1 MFMRHLPFVIFVV
14 LFYIE
19 ATQAGVSLENK
30 ILGAYFG
37 TLVSDSLCLGSH
49 YEYSAESIK
58 KAYGGKVIDKYYAP
72 GEKMNGST
80 HGVGWGRRNYHPGMK
95 AGDQTDYGL
104 YNVLT
109 LEYLSSRKEK
119 TSPVNLQKLLPMWE
133 KRVSNNWGA
142 WVCTMTRTTLQQ
154 VRQGVSADRLGGF
167 SNAMSMRSA
176 AAHAVWKDEKSVV
189 NAAVK
194 FMFTHRNEEALGG
207 AKFFA
212 KVAHRIIHQGL
223 SPREAIDSVTSES
236 PKWLQNMV
244 KTAIAKFEEATN
256 MDSALSKEE
265 FVDDLALTSMARLWD
280 VGKSEPIRV
289 GKASPTE
296 GVLPGSIYI
305 ILKYADDFMAAIT
318 ANAMVGGDNASRGT
332 NIGLV
337 LGAYHGIEAIPRK
350 FKESLNQYK
359 RCKKMIMTLPLLKGT
374 AREGNEL

>member
-1 MFMRHLPFVIFVV
+1 
-14 LFYIE
+14 
-19 ATQAGVSLENK
+19 
-30 ILGAYFG
+30 
-37 TLVSDSLCLGSH
+37 
-49 YEYSAESIK
+49 
-58 KAYGGKVIDKYYAP
+58 
-72 GEKMNGST
+72 MNGST
-80 HGVGWGRRNYHPGMK
+80 HGIGWGRRNYHPGMK

-109 LEYLSSRKEK
+109 LEYLSSRKDK
-119 TSPVNLQKLLPMWE
+119 TSPVDLQKLLPMWE
-133 KRVSNNWGA
+133 RRVSNNWGA

-176 AAHAVWKDEKSVV
+176 AAHAVWTDEESIV
-189 NAAVK
+189 NAAMK

-212 KVAHRIIHQGL
+212 KVAHRIIHQDL

-236 PKWLQNMV
+236 PKWLQDMV
-244 KTAIAKFEEATN
+244 ETAIAKFEEATN

-265 FVDDLALTSMARLWD
+265 FVDDLAMTSMARLWD

-305 ILKYADDFMAAIT
+305 ILKYAEDFMAAIT

-337 LGAYHGIEAIPRK
+337 LEH
-350 FKESLNQYK
+350 
-359 RCKKMIMTLPLLKGT
+359 IM
-374 AREGNEL
+374 E

>member
-1 MFMRHLPFVIFVV
+1 MKVLIFATVANV
-14 LFYIE
+14 LLNL
-19 ATQAGVSLENK
+19 AQANVPLKDRIS
-30 ILGAYFG
+30 GAYFG
-37 TLVSDSLCLGSH
+37 TLISDSLCLGSH
-49 YEYSAESIK
+49 YEYSAEAIK
-58 KAYGGKVIDKYYAP
+58 KAYGNKVIDKLYGP

-109 LEYLSSRKEK
+109 LEYLSSRNDDVK
-119 TSPVNLQKLLPMWE
+119 TAPVDLVDLIPMW
-133 KRVSNNWGA
+133 KTRVTTNWGA

-154 VRQGVSADRLGGF
+154 VNQGFRYTNLGGM

-176 AAHAVWKDEKSVV
+176 AAHAVWEKEEDIVK
-189 NAAVK
+189 AALK

-207 AKFFA
+207 ATFFA
-212 KVAHRIIHQGL
+212 KVAHRIIQKNMN
-223 SPREAIDSVTSES
+223 PREAIDSVASES
-236 PKWLQNMV
+236 PKWLKDMV
-244 KTAIAKFEEATN
+244 ATAISKVEEATDMN
-256 MDSALSKEE
+256 SQLSKEE
-265 FVDDLALTSMARLWD
+265 FVDDLAITSMARLWE

-305 ILKYADDFMAAIT
+305 ILKYMDDFMAAIT

-337 LGAYHGIEAIPRK
+337 LGAYHGINAIPTT
-350 FKESLNQYK
+350 FKNSLNQFD
-359 RCKKMIMTLPLLKGT
+359 RCNKMLQTLPLMKSN
-374 AREGNEL
+374 GNKKEL